1 MAVKLI
7 LIASLAVVLVM
18 AELPKEEKDIS
29 KLSPNSFDSSPL
41 ETSNIKEKR
50 EAIADP
56 KKNNKPEKNK
66 KNKKNNNKA
75 KGNKRKGSKR
85 KNKKN
90 PSRKRKNKGKKLNKN
105 KKRNGKKSNDKKKK
119 KNNRKTAKKK
129 KEKPR
134 RKGKGRKKKGKSKNR
149 KGKKPKKNRKGKNK
163 KKEKKKNRKTGKSGK
178 KNKDKQSR
186 NNKNNKGKK
195 NKKSKQKNRNK
206 LNKAKSRKNKKSK
219 KSKAGK
225 RGKAVQQRQTE
236 KKINLTCLRDAITA
250 TKFLKDNVGNFL
262 QQFTRLEKQNSLTNK
277 KAGKKGE
284 FKEPAARLIQ
294 SGGGDRSNLS
304 CGGSTTSVGAKSL
317 KTVTDTLDACEVSI
331 KNACKPPSFNKT
343 TFDTCKTNAL
353 KFNKTVSGCVT
364 SAQNGKDACSCFQDA
379 EVAKEL
385 KILRKCKGQSTAKSA
400 AKARSA
406 CVKEVIKCKN
416 ASTTAATL
424 QYACSHSK
432 EKLMKTLAQL
442 SKNSAAFKALLA
454 KVKELTG
461 LSPNMPGSNSTS
473 REKREDEEDEVIF
486 DSQQARLRGKRQ
498 QQACSVITTTITTCT
513 TTIVN
518 TPALSIVVTKCKA
531 PTFTIAEC
539 TTEDKTAIQKA
550 LDEAPGKQGIIIA
563 FMDSIKA
570 ELKAMTGSTPSTSD
584 INASGGGSD
593 STAKAASRS
602 RNVLRK
608 MIMDKIQL
616 HN

>member
-1 MAVKLI
+1 
-7 LIASLAVVLVM
+7 
-18 AELPKEEKDIS
+18 
-29 KLSPNSFDSSPL
+29 
-41 ETSNIKEKR
+41 
-50 EAIADP
+50 
-56 KKNNKPEKNK
+56 
-66 KNKKNNNKA
+66 
-75 KGNKRKGSKR
+75 
-85 KNKKN
+85 
-90 PSRKRKNKGKKLNKN
+90 
-105 KKRNGKKSNDKKKK
+105 
-119 KNNRKTAKKK
+119 
-129 KEKPR
+129 
-134 RKGKGRKKKGKSKNR
+134 
-149 KGKKPKKNRKGKNK
+149 
-163 KKEKKKNRKTGKSGK
+163 
-178 KNKDKQSR
+178 
-186 NNKNNKGKK
+186 
-195 NKKSKQKNRNK
+195 
-206 LNKAKSRKNKKSK
+206 
-219 KSKAGK
+219 
-225 RGKAVQQRQTE
+225 
-236 KKINLTCLRDAITA
+236 
-250 TKFLKDNVGNFL
+250 
-262 QQFTRLEKQNSLTNK
+262 LEKQNSLTNK

-454 KVKELTG
+454 KVKDLTG
-461 LSPNMPGSNSTS
+461 LSPTMPGSNSTS
-473 REKREDEEDEVIF
+473 REKREDDEDEVIF